1 MIHGTGNMEV
11 RSRTTKA
18 QFALFLSLTIN
29 ITGQSFLLVVLP
41 PLGRRLGF
49 SDIQTGAILSISA
62 LLLMASAPLWGYLSE
77 RIGRRPILLTAVAG
91 SAIAAAAF
99 GTIVHLRL
107 AGTLSAVLTLGLFIS
122 VRAAQSL
129 ASSGM
134 LPAAQAY
141 MADITTPAQRAGG
154 MGNLGAAI
162 GLGAILG
169 AALTWQIAA
178 TDPAWAFAI
187 VAALAI
193 VALASVLLFAKE
205 PVREIRNTSVDA
217 RLSFA
222 RIWPFLMI
230 TVVSIS
236 AYSILQQVTALR
248 LQDALGFTVEESISR
263 GGAALMATAIAMIAV
278 QICAVHLLRWQPAR
292 LLGVGALLA
301 VVSML
306 ICSMVNSYVEIF
318 GALVLLGIG
327 LGLMLPGNLASLSLR
342 TGAGAQGK
350 AAGINVVAQGLGQTI
365 GPLAGATLHRI
376 SPQVPFVAA
385 TILLTIA
392 CAVAIYTWR
401 STKQMKGLLEPRGI

>member
-1 MIHGTGNMEV
+1 MAAGLHTA
-11 RSRTTKA
+11 KA
-18 QFALFLSLTIN
+18 QFALSLSLTVT

-62 LLLMASAPLWGYLSE
+62 LLLMVSAPVWGYLSE
-77 RIGRRPILLTAVAG
+77 RIGRRPILLIALAG

-99 GTIVHLRL
+99 SAIVHLRL
-107 AGTLSAVLTLGLFIS
+107 TGTLSAILTLGLFIS
-122 VRAAQSL
+122 IRAAQAI
-129 ASSGM
+129 ASSGL

-141 MADITTPAQRAGG
+141 MADITTPDQRAGG
-154 MGNLGAAI
+154 MGVLGAAI

-169 AALTWQIAA
+169 AALAWQIAP
-178 TDPAWAFAI
+178 TDPASAFAI
-187 VAALAI
+187 VAGLAVIAL
-193 VALASVLLFAKE
+193 VSLFLSAKE
-205 PVREIRNTSVDA
+205 PVRGARNTSVDA
-217 RLSFA
+217 RLPLA
-222 RIWPFLMI
+222 RIWPLLLI

-263 GGAALMATAIAMIAV
+263 GGAALMATAIAMIVV
-278 QICAVHLLRWQPAR
+278 QTCAIRLFRWEPAR
-292 LLGVGALLA
+292 LLGVGAVLA

-318 GALVLLGIG
+318 GTLVLLGIG

-350 AAGINVVAQGLGQTI
+350 AAGINVVAQGLGQAI
-365 GPLAGATLHRI
+365 GPLAGAALHRV
-376 SPQVPFVAA
+376 SPQVPFMAA

-392 CAVAIYTWR
+392 CAIAILTWK
-401 STKQMKGLLEPRGI
+401 SKPAKGSLEPREI

>member
-1 MIHGTGNMEV
+1 
-11 RSRTTKA
+11 
-18 QFALFLSLTIN
+18 
-29 ITGQSFLLVVLP
+29 
-41 PLGRRLGF
+41 
-49 SDIQTGAILSISA
+49 
-62 LLLMASAPLWGYLSE
+62 
-77 RIGRRPILLTAVAG
+77 
-91 SAIAAAAF
+91 
-99 GTIVHLRL
+99 
-107 AGTLSAVLTLGLFIS
+107 LTLGLFIS

-154 MGNLGAAI
+154 MGVLGAAI

-169 AALTWQIAA
+169 AALAWQIAP

-187 VAALAI
+187 VAALA
-193 VALASVLLFAKE
+193 VTALASLLLFAKE
-205 PVREIRNTSVDA
+205 PVRGARNMSVDA
-217 RLSFA
+217 RLPLA
-222 RIWPFLMI
+222 GIWPLLLI

-278 QICAVHLLRWQPAR
+278 QACAVHLLRWEPAR
-292 LLGVGALLA
+292 LLGVGAVLA
-301 VVSML
+301 AFSML
-306 ICSMVNSYVEIF
+306 ICSFMNSYVEIF
-318 GALVLLGIG
+318 GTLVLLGIG

-350 AAGINVVAQGLGQTI
+350 AAGINVVAQGLGQAI

-376 SPQVPFVAA
+376 SPQTGPLHGGDDSAHDR
-385 TILLTIA
+385 LRDSDLD
-392 CAVAIYTWR
+392 
-401 STKQMKGLLEPRGI
+401 LES

>member
-1 MIHGTGNMEV
+1 METG
-11 RSRTTKA
+11 SHTTKA
-18 QFALFLSLTIN
+18 QFALFLCLTIN
-29 ITGQSFLLVVLP
+29 FTGQSFLLVVLP
-41 PLGRRLGF
+41 PLGRLLGF

-62 LLLMASAPLWGYLSE
+62 LLLMASAPVWGYLSE
-77 RIGRRPILLTAVAG
+77 RIGRRPILLTALAG
-91 SAIAAAAF
+91 AAITAAAF
-99 GTIVHLRL
+99 SAIVSLRL
-107 AGTLSAVLTLGLFIS
+107 AGSLSALLTLGLFMS
-122 VRAAQSL
+122 VRTAQSI
-129 ASSGM
+129 ASSGL

-154 MGNLGAAI
+154 MGVLGSAI

-169 AALTWQIAA
+169 AALAWKIAP

-187 VAALAI
+187 IAVLAVI
-193 VALASVLLFAKE
+193 ALASLLLFANE
-205 PVREIRNTSVDA
+205 PVRGAHNISLDA
-217 RLSFA
+217 RLPLA
-222 RIWPFLMI
+222 RIWPLLLI

-236 AYSILQQVTALR
+236 AYSILQQVIALR

-278 QICAVHLLRWQPAR
+278 QACAIRLFRWDPAR
-292 LLGVGALLA
+292 LLGVGAVLA

-318 GALVLLGIG
+318 GTLVLLGIG

-350 AAGINVVAQGLGQTI
+350 AAGINVVAQGLGQAI
-365 GPLAGATLHRI
+365 GPLSGAALHRI

-392 CAVAIYTWR
+392 CVVAICTWR
-401 STKQMKGLLEPRGI
+401 STKRMTGLIEPQSI